1 MDLSG
6 ISLIMIREIQ
16 KKNLKQFKI
25 PQNEEKKLEEFY
37 LLFNQ
42 KKFKEK
48 VKDIVYDKFT

>member
-1 MDLSG
+1 MK
-6 ISLIMIREIQ
+6 
-16 KKNLKQFKI
+16 KKNV
-25 PQNEEKKLEEFY
+25 EEFY